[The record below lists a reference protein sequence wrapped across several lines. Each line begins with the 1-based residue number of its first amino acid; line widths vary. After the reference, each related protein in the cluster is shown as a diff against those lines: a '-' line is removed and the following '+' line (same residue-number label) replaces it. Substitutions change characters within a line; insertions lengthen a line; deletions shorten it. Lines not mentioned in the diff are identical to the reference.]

1 MEIDIK
7 INCIAMRT
15 LSVLAFIV
23 LTLKS
28 SAQLIVNVENS
39 RIQSDTTGWAGS
51 AGTSFSYTKNVQ
63 EILSANANA
72 HLQYKTQKDLYLVLA
87 NYNLLTSFNQ
97 KLVNNMFYHLRYN
110 RKLGKVVR
118 WEAFTQWQQN
128 RLSNIDLRA
137 VLGTGPRFKLHE
149 TKSFRIYAGALA
161 MYEYEVERAST
172 FIHRDIRSDNYASF
186 TFKPN
191 AVFDV
196 TSTTFY
202 QPLFRQLN
210 DFRILSQVTFN
221 VKVSKHF
228 SIVTNW
234 DYLYDAFPAEGSP
247 NVNLTVTNGFSYT
260 F

>member
-1 MEIDIK
+1 MIRIFP
-7 INCIAMRT
+7 
-15 LSVLAFIV
+15 VLAFIV
-23 LTLKS
+23 FSLTT

-63 EILSANANA
+63 QILNINANA
-72 HLQYKTQKDLYLVLA
+72 HLQYKTQKDLYLILA
-87 NYNLLTSFNQ
+87 NYNLLTSFSQ
-97 KLVNNMFYHLRYN
+97 KLVKNMFYHGRYN
-110 RKLGKVVR
+110 RKLGKIVR

-128 RLSNIDLRA
+128 RFSNIDLRA

-149 TKSFRIYAGALA
+149 SERFRIYAGVLS
-161 MYEYEVERAST
+161 MFEYEVEKGST
-172 FIHRDIRSDNYASF
+172 LIHRDIRSDNYVSF

-191 AVFDV
+191 TGFDV

-202 QPLFRQLN
+202 QPLYRQSN
-210 DFRILSQVTFN
+210 DFRIMNQVIFN
-221 VKVSKHF
+221 VKVTKRF

-234 DYLYDAFPAEGSP
+234 DYLYDSFPAKGSP